1 MEKETTDN
9 FELKKSGPNG
19 RVVSTH
25 KTEINR
31 DSPWDRTAQYKNI
44 ESPASISYYDDIFAY
59 QTPNTDGD
67 RKTHY
72 SFIHHFVDSDGKPGA
87 ASFRALSSAIAVL
100 NGGRSGTILR
110 GAAREGVY
118 RHLAAHY
125 ADADIPA
132 PELKSDEDVDALM
145 LYKGLITEPINEVSM
160 SHENSYF
167 SRKSLIDI
175 GVKVEWED
183 NGTSYKGLVVEAN
196 DDDALIE
203 LLDDED
209 NKLDELILLGYAE
222 ISATSDMG
230 SDYSLTAQEEK
241 ADYNNGTQDE
251 ENLMDT
257 ISAELEAK
265 ISELVAKQISEAL
278 KQMSPSQEVAE
289 TEVVATEEVID
300 VKSTTDELAEDVKE
314 IPAAEVVVEEVV
326 VVEEQVVQ
334 AAVEAEVKAAEV
346 AVAEAV
352 EVADVVEEV
361 AAPAAEN
368 FSISYSELKEFHQ
381 LLKEIAQ

>member
-1 MEKETTDN
+1 MENETVEN
-9 FELKKSGPNG
+9 IEVKKSGPNG
-19 RVVSTH
+19 RVVPSH

-44 ESPASISYYDDIFAY
+44 TSPSSISYYNDIFAY

-100 NGGRSGTILR
+100 NGGRAGTILR

-125 ADADIPA
+125 ADADISA

-145 LYKGLITEPINEVSM
+145 LYKGLITEPITEVSM
-160 SHENSYF
+160 SHKNSYF

-175 GVKVEWED
+175 GVKVEWDD
-183 NGTSYKGLVVEAN
+183 NGVNYKGVVVEAN
-196 DDDALIE
+196 DDDALVE
-203 LLDDED
+203 LLDSED

-222 ISATSDMG
+222 ISATQDMG
-230 SDYSLTAQEEK
+230 SDYSLTAQDEK
-241 ADYNNGTQDE
+241 AGYSGETQDE
-251 ENLMDT
+251 ENLMQT

-265 ISELVAKQISEAL
+265 INEIVAMRVSEAL
-278 KQMSPSQEVAE
+278 KQLNTSEEVVVAE
-289 TEVVATEEVID
+289 AATEDVAD
-300 VKSTTDELAEDVKE
+300 VKSETEELVEDVKE
-314 IPAAEVVVEEVV
+314 IAAVDVVAEEVV
-326 VVEEQVVQ
+326 AVEEQVVE
-334 AAVEAEVKAAEV
+334 AAVEAEVKAEEV
-346 AVAEAV
+346 VEAV
-352 EVADVVEEV
+352 ETTEEV
-361 AAPAAEN
+361 ATPAVETFA
-368 FSISYSELKEFHQ
+368 ISYSELKEFHQ

>member
-1 MEKETTDN
+1 M
-9 FELKKSGPNG
+9 
-19 RVVSTH
+19 
-25 KTEINR
+25 
-31 DSPWDRTAQYKNI
+31 
-44 ESPASISYYDDIFAY
+44 
-59 QTPNTDGD
+59 
-67 RKTHY
+67 
-72 SFIHHFVDSDGKPGA
+72 
-87 ASFRALSSAIAVL
+87 

-222 ISATSDMG
+222 ISTTSDMG

-300 VKSTTDELAEDVKE
+300 VKSTTDELVEDVKE

-352 EVADVVEEV
+352 EVADVAEEV

-368 FSISYSELKEFHQ
+368 FSISYWS
-381 LLKEIAQ
+381 

>member
-9 FELKKSGPNG
+9 LELKKSGPNG
-19 RVVSTH
+19 RAVSTH
-25 KTEINR
+25 KTEINM

-44 ESPASISYYDDIFAY
+44 TSPSSISYYDDIFAY

-125 ADADIPA
+125 ADADMPT

-183 NGTSYKGLVVEAN
+183 SGTLYKGLVVEAN

-222 ISATSDMG
+222 ISATGDIQ
-230 SDYSLTAQEEK
+230 SDYSLAAQEEK
-241 ADYNNGTQDE
+241 ADYNNVTQDE
-251 ENLMDT
+251 ENSMDT

-265 ISELVAKQISEAL
+265 ISELVAKHLSEAL
-278 KQMSPSQEVAE
+278 KQLSPSQEVVEAE
-289 TEVVATEEVID
+289 VAATEEVID
-300 VKSTTDELAEDVKE
+300 VKASTDELVEDVKE
-314 IPAAEVVVEEVV
+314 APVAEVAAEEVV
-326 VVEEQVVQ
+326 VAEEQV
-334 AAVEAEVKAAEV
+334 AEAVIEAEVKAEETV
-346 AVAEAV
+346 EAV
-352 EVADVVEEV
+352 ETTEEV
-361 AAPAAEN
+361 AAPVVEN

>member
-1 MEKETTDN
+1 MEKETTN
-9 FELKKSGPNG
+9 NLELKKSGPNG
-19 RVVSTH
+19 RVIPTH
-25 KTEINR
+25 RTEINR

-44 ESPASISYYDDIFAY
+44 TSPSSISYYDDIFAY

-100 NGGRSGTILR
+100 NGGRAGTILR

-175 GVKVEWED
+175 GVKVAWED
-183 NGTSYKGLVVEAN
+183 NGVGYKGLVVEAN

-203 LLDDED
+203 LLDEDD

-222 ISATSDMG
+222 ISATGDIG

-265 ISELVAKQISEAL
+265 ISELVAKHLSEAL
-278 KQMSPSQEVAE
+278 KQMSPSQEIVEAE
-289 TEVVATEEVID
+289 AVVTEEVID
-300 VKSTTDELAEDVKE
+300 IKSTTDELVEDVKE
-314 IPAAEVVVEEVV
+314 APVTEVAVEEVAAI
-326 VVEEQVVQ
+326 EEQVVE
-334 AAVEAEVKAAEV
+334 AAVEAEVKAE

-352 EVADVVEEV
+352 EITEEV
-361 AAPAAEN
+361 TAPTVEN